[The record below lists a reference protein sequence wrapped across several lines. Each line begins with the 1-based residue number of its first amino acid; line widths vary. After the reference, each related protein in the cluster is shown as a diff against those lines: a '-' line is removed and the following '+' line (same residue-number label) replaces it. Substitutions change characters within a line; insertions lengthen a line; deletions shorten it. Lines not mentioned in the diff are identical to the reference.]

1 MDIDLDTG
9 KLGVFIAGL
18 TCFFLMERLWS
29 GRAATMPLAPRI
41 ILHSAIATLNT
52 VVIRTLSYVPL
63 LLWIVYVEQMGW
75 GISRWLGMSGWTE
88 FLVTIIILD
97 LFDYFWHL
105 ANHRITFLWRFHKAH
120 HSDNDMD
127 IFTALRFHPGE
138 LLISSLVKA
147 SWVVI
152 WGPSAIAWF
161 LFEALVSLSAQFH
174 HSNIQ
179 LPDHVDKR
187 LSSFLVTPKFHTLHH
202 LVDRS
207 YGDKNF
213 STILSCWDAFF
224 GTRAE
229 SLPNSELTTQQIGLP
244 EGRDLTLSVSHW
256 LLEPIKPRNLL
267 LAKRHISQ

>member
-1 MDIDLDTG
+1 MEIDLDSG
-9 KLGVFIAGL
+9 RLGVFIAGL
-18 TCFFLMERLWS
+18 TCFFLMEQLWS
-29 GRAATMPLAPRI
+29 GRAATMPLARRI
-41 ILHSAIATLNT
+41 ILHSGIATLNT

-88 FLVTIIILD
+88 FLVSIIILD

-127 IFTALRFHPGE
+127 IFTE
-138 LLISSLVKA
+138 
-147 SWVVI
+147 
-152 WGPSAIAWF
+152 AI
-161 LFEALVSLSAQFH
+161 VSLAALFH

-179 LPDHVDKR
+179 LTDHVDKR
-187 LSSFLVTPKFHTLHH
+187 LSSFLVTPIFHALHH

-213 STILSCWDAFF
+213 STI
-224 GTRAE
+224 
-229 SLPNSELTTQQIGLP
+229 
-244 EGRDLTLSVSHW
+244 
-256 LLEPIKPRNLL
+256 
-267 LAKRHISQ
+267 

>member
-1 MDIDLDTG
+1 MCIRD
-9 KLGVFIAGL
+9 
-18 TCFFLMERLWS
+18 R
-29 GRAATMPLAPRI
+29 
-41 ILHSAIATLNT
+41 IATLNT

-75 GISRWLGMSGWTE
+75 GISRWLGISGWTE

-187 LSSFLVTPKFHTLHH
+187 LSSFLVTPKLSQSSLAMLYGGSMRT
-202 LVDRS
+202 RS
-207 YGDKNF
+207 TD
-213 STILSCWDAFF
+213 LSSIFCNSVRQSPFLK
-224 GTRAE
+224 
-229 SLPNSELTTQQIGLP
+229 SL
-244 EGRDLTLSVSHW
+244 LSK
-256 LLEPIKPRNLL
+256 LRC
-267 LAKRHISQ
+267 

>member
-97 LFDYFWHL
+97 LFDL
-105 ANHRITFLWRFHKAH
+105 
-120 HSDNDMD
+120 S
-127 IFTALRFHPGE
+127 
-138 LLISSLVKA
+138 LI
-147 SWVVI
+147 
-152 WGPSAIAWF
+152 
-161 LFEALVSLSAQFH
+161 
-174 HSNIQ
+174 
-179 LPDHVDKR
+179 
-187 LSSFLVTPKFHTLHH
+187 
-202 LVDRS
+202 
-207 YGDKNF
+207 
-213 STILSCWDAFF
+213 
-224 GTRAE
+224 
-229 SLPNSELTTQQIGLP
+229 
-244 EGRDLTLSVSHW
+244 
-256 LLEPIKPRNLL
+256 
-267 LAKRHISQ
+267 HI